1 MAEIL
6 RFMASGL
13 HDALRKA
20 PSEAV
25 LLDNYARFCIVLS
38 DIINEVNLKPLTL
51 ALMRQNS
58 RTA

>member
-1 MAEIL
+1 
-6 RFMASGL
+6 MASGL

-38 DIINEVNLKPLTL
+38 EIINEVSLKPLTFD
-51 ALMRQNS
+51 LMRQNS